1 MTYKTIAIELTNNIE
16 KNNKQLLQVPEAIRR
31 QYSNKLDNI
40 EIPKIVTSDE
50 VDQNLKKG
58 SKIDF
63 SSQGNYFSYFEKE
76 RLKLTA
82 DKKDLPEA
90 LKKLDFKIKPLE
102 FLYPKIVFGYL
113 DEQYKGFKNEGV
125 PLTTMVLCYQYGNY
139 LHIRFYD
146 THSGMSFDPKLYKVH
161 DKSFVDADINAI
173 KKSYKLFGHPVT
185 GKSETFKIDDTVTDI
200 IIKEFFD
207 SKVKEMMDSY
217 FKVISDN
224 LVLAYSL

>member
-1 MTYKTIAIELTNNIE
+1 MTYKTIVIELTDNIE
-16 KNNKQLLQVPEAIRR
+16 KNNEQLLQIPEAIRR
-31 QYSNKLDNI
+31 LYSNKLDNI
-40 EIPKIVTSDE
+40 EIPKVVSPSE
-50 VDQNLKKG
+50 VNQNLKKG
-58 SKIDF
+58 TSTDF
-63 SSQGNYFSYFEKE
+63 SSYGNYFSYFEEE
-76 RLKLTA
+76 RLKLTV

-102 FLYPKIVFGYL
+102 LLHPKIVFGYL

-125 PLTTMVLCYQYGNY
+125 PLTTMALCYQYGNH

-161 DKSFVDADINAI
+161 DKSFVDADISAI
-173 KKSYKLFGHPVT
+173 KKSYKLFGHPVI
-185 GKSETFKIDDTVTDI
+185 GKSETLKIDDTVTDDT
-200 IIKEFFD
+200 IKQFFD
-207 SKVKEMMDSY
+207 SKVKELLDDY

>member
-1 MTYKTIAIELTNNIE
+1 MTYKTITIELTDDIE
-16 KNNKQLLQVPEAIRR
+16 KNNEQLLQIPEAIRR
-31 QYSNKLDNI
+31 LYSSKLENI
-40 EIPKIVTSDE
+40 EIPRFVSSYELTENHKKS
-50 VDQNLKKG
+50 LKTKFC
-58 SKIDF
+58 SV
-63 SSQGNYFSYFEKE
+63 GNYFSYFEKE
-76 RLKLTA
+76 RLKLSV
-82 DKKDLPEA
+82 DKKDLSET
-90 LKKLDFKIKPLE
+90 LEKLDFKIKPLE

-125 PLTTMVLCYQYGNY
+125 PLTTMALCYQYGSY
-139 LHIRFYD
+139 LCIRFYD

-185 GKSETFKIDDTVTDI
+185 GKSESFKIDDTVTDI
-200 IIKEFFD
+200 TVKEFFD
-207 SKVKEMMDSY
+207 SKVKEMMESY

>member
-1 MTYKTIAIELTNNIE
+1 MAYKTIVIELTDSVE
-16 KNNKQLLQVPEAIRR
+16 KNDKQLLQVPEAIRR
-31 QYSNKLDNI
+31 IYSNKLDNI

-76 RLKLTA
+76 RLKLTV

-102 FLYPKIVFGYL
+102 FLYPRIVFGYL
-113 DEQYKGFKNEGV
+113 DEHYKGFKNDGT
-125 PLTTMVLCYQYGNY
+125 PLTTMALCYQYDDY
-139 LHIRFYD
+139 LHIRFHD
-146 THSGMSFDPKLYKVH
+146 THSGMSFEPKLYKVH
-161 DKSFVDADINAI
+161 DKSFVDTDITAI
-173 KKSYKLFGHPVT
+173 KKSYKLFGHPVL
-185 GKSETFKIDDTVTDI
+185 GKSETFKINDAAIDNS
-200 IIKEFFD
+200 IKQFFD
-207 SKVKEMMDSY
+207 SKVKELMDDY

-224 LVLAYSL
+224 LTLAYTF